1 MRAPLI
7 RNLNDRFRSYAEMIA
22 AVDDRALAERL
33 DVPRH
38 RTLTEHLW
46 CIVSSRETYARSLA
60 AGSTQA
66 WQGASFAMDP
76 AGFAERLDSSAAAA
90 GAAIE
95 GITDWTEARDE
106 ILIELCEH
114 ELMHEAQIIRHFLGA
129 GLDMP
134 KSLKWA
140 VCD

>member
-1 MRAPLI
+1 MRAALI
-7 RNLNDRFRSYAEMIA
+7 RNLNDRFRSHSDIIA

-38 RTLTEHLW
+38 RTLAEHLW
-46 CIVSSRETYARSLA
+46 CVISSRESYARSLT

-66 WQGASFAMDP
+66 WQGARFAMDP
-76 AGFAERLDSSAAAA
+76 AGFAERLEASAAAA
-90 GAAIE
+90 SAAID

-114 ELMHEAQIIRHFLGA
+114 ELMHEAQIIRHFFGA

>member
-1 MRAPLI
+1 MRAALI
-7 RNLNDRFRSYAEMIA
+7 RNLHDRFRSYSDIIA

-38 RTLTEHLW
+38 RTVAEHLW
-46 CIVSSRETYARSLA
+46 CVVSSRESYARSLA

-66 WQGASFAMDP
+66 WQGASFTMDT

-95 GITDWTEARDE
+95 GITDWTDARDE
-106 ILIELCEH
+106 ILIDLSEH
-114 ELMHEAQIIRHFLGA
+114 ELMHEAQIIRHLLGA
-129 GLDMP
+129 DLDVP
-134 KSLKWA
+134 ESLKWA